1 MAAGMRVAFT
11 NLGCK
16 LNQAELEDL
25 ARRFAAAGHRVVGS
39 PAEAQLHVV
48 NTCTV
53 TRGAARGSR
62 KAARRG
68 RRLEAAPRTVLT
80 GCYVESDPDE
90 AARLAGVDLVV
101 PNAAKE
107 ELVDRVHEA
116 FPDLRPEAE
125 PAGLPYAPLDFGNAR
140 ALVKIEDGCDMR
152 CAFCII
158 PSTRGR
164 QRSRPAAEVVREV
177 AALEAH
183 GYAEVVLTGV
193 QISSYRYQGEGLYEL
208 VARILAETPVRRL
221 RLTSIAPWQFDPRLL
236 DLFSGGRLCRHF
248 HLSLQSG
255 CDRTLRRMRR
265 PYTADGF
272 RRLLDGIRDRVPGV
286 AITTDVIAGFPG
298 ETEEDDRCSRTFVE
312 RLGFARVHAFPY
324 SERPGTA
331 AVDFSGKL
339 DPPAI
344 RRRMEA
350 LLAVAVSSRAAFAR
364 DQVGR
369 TVEVLWER
377 RRDGAW
383 QGTSDNY
390 LRVRAVS
397 ERDLRRRLEPARLVA
412 AEGDELRA
420 QLRA

>member
-1 MAAGMRVAFT
+1 
-11 NLGCK
+11 
-16 LNQAELEDL
+16 
-25 ARRFAAAGHRVVGS
+25 
-39 PAEAQLHVV
+39 
-48 NTCTV
+48 
-53 TRGAARGSR
+53 
-62 KAARRG
+62 
-68 RRLEAAPRTVLT
+68 
-80 GCYVESDPDE
+80 
-90 AARLAGVDLVV
+90 
-101 PNAAKE
+101 
-107 ELVDRVHEA
+107 
-116 FPDLRPEAE
+116 
-125 PAGLPYAPLDFGNAR
+125 
-140 ALVKIEDGCDMR
+140 
-152 CAFCII
+152 
-158 PSTRGR
+158 
-164 QRSRPAAEVVREV
+164 V